1 MNTPTTKPNT
11 MPGRRAGVPGVGA
24 ATEPAAFSEEIS
36 RGVARWA
43 FPCKSSV
50 RKKDSLSAFSHVYR
64 ANVPPAERGTPEL
77 SAPRKRVCLW
87 PEPIPPGQRIYEI
100 ATNTAGNAVP
110 AGKMIL
116 EEIVIELE

>member
-1 MNTPTTKPNT
+1 MQKL
-11 MPGRRAGVPGVGA
+11 RAK
-24 ATEPAAFSEEIS
+24 ERFAFCLF
-36 RGVARWA
+36 ARL
-43 FPCKSSV
+43 PREC
-50 RKKDSLSAFSHVYR
+50 
-64 ANVPPAERGTPEL
+64 PPAKRGTPEL